1 MHAGFR
7 EIERCAKPWIAANAL
22 IAVAAAKMSIDEAW
36 DLPID
41 AALERERFH
50 YEKPLLSEDRL
61 EGLKAFAEKR
71 PPRWKGR

>member
-1 MHAGFR
+1 M
-7 EIERCAKPWIAANAL
+7 
-22 IAVAAAKMSIDEAW
+22 AVAAAKQSIEDGW
-36 DLPID
+36 DLPVE

-71 PPRWKGR
+71 FPKWKGK